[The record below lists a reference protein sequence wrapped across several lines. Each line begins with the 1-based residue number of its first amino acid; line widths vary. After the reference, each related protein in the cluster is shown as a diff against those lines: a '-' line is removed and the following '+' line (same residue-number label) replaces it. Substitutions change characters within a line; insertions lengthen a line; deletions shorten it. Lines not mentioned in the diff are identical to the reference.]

1 MPITEAQRTLLQS
14 IKYPAFSFLTVV
26 IGFIFTVDNG
36 YVGYAFKTQRQAAAF
51 FACLAITLTAGELC
65 AVTAGVTKEAAD
77 WMYKKNCKV
86 GSGWDWLDV
95 LADAA
100 GIAVG
105 SVLRRLVF
113 DY

>member
-1 MPITEAQRTLLQS
+1 
-14 IKYPAFSFLTVV
+14 
-26 IGFIFTVDNG
+26 
-36 YVGYAFKTQRQAAAF
+36 
-51 FACLAITLTAGELC
+51 
-65 AVTAGVTKEAAD
+65 VTKEAAD

-86 GSGWDWLDV
+86 GSGWDWLDI
-95 LADAA
+95 LADVA

>member
-1 MPITEAQRTLLQS
+1 MDMLLR
-14 IKYPAFSFLTVV
+14 INDKLLHFL
-26 IGFIFTVDNG
+26 
-36 YVGYAFKTQRQAAAF
+36 
-51 FACLAITLTAGELC
+51 ACLAITLTAGELC
-65 AVTAGVTKEAAD
+65 TVTAGVTKEAAD

-95 LADAA
+95 LADAV

>member
-1 MPITEAQRTLLQS
+1 MDMLL
-14 IKYPAFSFLTVV
+14 KLNDKLLHFL
-26 IGFIFTVDNG
+26 
-36 YVGYAFKTQRQAAAF
+36 
-51 FACLAITLTAGELC
+51 ACLVITLTVGELC
-65 AVTAGVTKEAAD
+65 AVTAGVTKEAA
-77 WMYKKNCKV
+77 
-86 GSGWDWLDV
+86 DWLDV

>member
-1 MPITEAQRTLLQS
+1 MVMLDILL
-14 IKYPAFSFLTVV
+14 KLNDKLLHFL
-26 IGFIFTVDNG
+26 
-36 YVGYAFKTQRQAAAF
+36 
-51 FACLAITLTAGELC
+51 ACLVITLTAGELC

-86 GSGWDWLDV
+86 GTAWAGLDR
-95 LADAA
+95 LADSA

-105 SVLRRLVF
+105 SVLSRLEF

>member
-1 MPITEAQRTLLQS
+1 MDMFLRINDKLLH
-14 IKYPAFSFLTVV
+14 FL
-26 IGFIFTVDNG
+26 
-36 YVGYAFKTQRQAAAF
+36 
-51 FACLAITLTAGELC
+51 ACLVITLTVGELC

-86 GSGWDWLDV
+86 GSGWDWDWLDI

>member
-1 MPITEAQRTLLQS
+1 MGCVRYFRKYFYSVSGSIVKKCMDMFLRINDKLLH
-14 IKYPAFSFLTVV
+14 FL
-26 IGFIFTVDNG
+26 
-36 YVGYAFKTQRQAAAF
+36 
-51 FACLAITLTAGELC
+51 ACLVITLTVGELC

-86 GSGWDWLDV
+86 GSGWDWLDI

>member
-1 MPITEAQRTLLQS
+1 MFLRINDKLLH
-14 IKYPAFSFLTVV
+14 FL
-26 IGFIFTVDNG
+26 
-36 YVGYAFKTQRQAAAF
+36 
-51 FACLAITLTAGELC
+51 ACLVITLTAGELC

-86 GSGWDWLDV
+86 GSDWLDI